1 MKTYWK
7 VRLSMIDTSFIKNF
21 PVVNKLL
28 EHAILRS
35 GTPNDVRLDVLRI
48 RDINLGDREHYGGC
62 ISPEGYPA
70 AYPVLVAHYENAVY
84 VNNIASSVAVPLPF
98 GAVKDYN
105 LLLSSKE

>member
-7 VRLSMIDTSFIKNF
+7 VRLSMIDTSFIKTF

-28 EHAILRS
+28 EHAILQS
-35 GTPNDVRLDVLRI
+35 STPNDVRLDMLRI
-48 RDINLGDREHYGGC
+48 RDINLGDRENYRGC

-70 AYPVLVAHYENAVY
+70 AYPILVAHYENAVY
-84 VNNIASSVAVPLPF
+84 VNNIASSVALPKPF
-98 GAVKDYN
+98 EAVKDYN